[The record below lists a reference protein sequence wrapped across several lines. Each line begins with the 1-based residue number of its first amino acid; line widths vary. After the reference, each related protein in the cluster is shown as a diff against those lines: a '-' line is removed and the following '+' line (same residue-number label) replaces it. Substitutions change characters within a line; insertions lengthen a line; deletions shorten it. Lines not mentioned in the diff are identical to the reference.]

1 MFRPSQFFSSSL
13 FLFQAL
19 CLSCFLGMIQL
30 EWWSGS
36 GIETTALRP
45 GAAPR
50 RPPWILPQAT
60 GAQVLALKA
69 LTELQLRQDSA
80 PLPPLPVQRLVS
92 SLAFALA
99 PSRVIQLQVSAE
111 ISLLPNGLAVL
122 LPIPL
127 DSVRRQA

>member
-1 MFRPSQFFSSSL
+1 
-13 FLFQAL
+13 
-19 CLSCFLGMIQL
+19 MIQL

-45 GAAPR
+45 GAALR
-50 RPPWILPQAT
+50 RPPWIPPQAT
-60 GAQVLALKA
+60 GAQVLAPKA
-69 LTELQLRQDSA
+69 LTELQLRQVSA

-99 PSRVIQLQVSAE
+99 PSRVIQLRVLAE

>member
-1 MFRPSQFFSSSL
+1 
-13 FLFQAL
+13 
-19 CLSCFLGMIQL
+19 MIQL

-45 GAAPR
+45 GAALR

-60 GAQVLALKA
+60 AAQVLALKA
-69 LTELQLRQDSA
+69 LAELQLRQVSA
-80 PLPPLPVQRLVS
+80 LLPPLLVQRLVS
-92 SLAFALA
+92 AQSFAPA
-99 PSRVIQLQVSAE
+99 PSRVIQLQVLAL
-111 ISLLPNGLAVL
+111 ISPLPNGLAVL